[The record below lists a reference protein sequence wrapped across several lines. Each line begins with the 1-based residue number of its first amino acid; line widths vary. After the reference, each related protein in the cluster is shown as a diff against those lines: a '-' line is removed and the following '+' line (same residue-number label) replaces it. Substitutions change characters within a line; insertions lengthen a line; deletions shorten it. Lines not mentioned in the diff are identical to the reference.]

1 MVRKLK
7 PICVRIA
14 NEILMHFRSL
24 KKSSN
29 DVFISDPIDTDSEGN
44 ALTIGDIIYEDF
56 DFIDSIDND
65 IKIKKLKIYIEDV
78 LDKREKE
85 IIILRYGL
93 ENNSPLTQ
101 REVSH
106 KLGISRSY
114 VSRIEKKSL
123 EKLKKKFDH
132 GN

>member
-1 MVRKLK
+1 
-7 PICVRIA
+7 
-14 NEILMHFRSL
+14 MHFRSL